1 MFFKISQNSQENTG
15 ARVPILTS
23 ENFKKFFFTEHL
35 RTAAS
40 DSISNSKIYIA
51 RTVNIYFINQG
62 IINSRDCQDKIA
74 KISIR

>member
-1 MFFKISQNSQENTG
+1 MFFQISQNSQENTG
-15 ARVPILTS
+15 ARLPKLTS
-23 ENFKKFFFTEHL
+23 ENFEIFFFTEHL

-51 RTVNIYFINQG
+51 RTVNIYFINQE

-74 KISIR
+74 KNSIR